1 MLNNNNEFIKDLTLV
16 AFDLETS
23 GAYPIGDEIVE
34 FGAVKWKDGAVID
47 KLQILVRPSKPMGEA
62 VIRIHGITNEMVAD
76 CPALS
81 TEIQKIYSFFE
92 GAVLMAHH
100 APFDVGFVTVE
111 FERHGLKLPSRP
123 VLCTSLL
130 ARKWVPESVNHKL
143 QTLVRYLRI
152 DGGSAHRA
160 YDDAFACL
168 QVGLECLRRAE
179 AAAGIEMTFRGI
191 YKSQG
196 KPVEWDNFRLLTNS
210 DEKLSETARA
220 VLEGKDL
227 EIQYSGG
234 SLRGQSRRIT
244 PKGIVR
250 NPDGDYISAICHVD
264 RAQKRFYF
272 SKIEKLT
279 VRPSR

>member
-1 MLNNNNEFIKDLTLV
+1 MLIPNSELINELTLV

-47 KLQILVRPSKPMGEA
+47 KLEILVKPSRPMGEA

-76 CPALS
+76 CPSLS
-81 TEIQKIYSFFE
+81 TEIQKIHSFFD

-100 APFDVGFVTVE
+100 APFDVGFVAVE
-111 FERHGLKLPSRP
+111 FERYGLKLPTRP

-130 ARKWVPESVNHKL
+130 ARKWIPESVNHKL
-143 QTLVRYLRI
+143 QTLVRYLKI
-152 DGGSAHRA
+152 EGGAAHRA

-168 QVGLECLRRAE
+168 QVGFECLRRAE
-179 AAAGIEMTFRGI
+179 AAGTEMTFQRI

-196 KPVEWDNFRLLTNS
+196 KAVEWDNFRLLTNS

-279 VRPSR
+279 VRSSF